1 MNAPDDGV
9 FLTWLGPR
17 LVELQHRPRPVA
29 GPGEVVLKVQ
39 AVALC
44 GSDIN
49 AFEGRSRQRVPP
61 LVLGHE
67 IAGTV
72 VDGDGHGAGGAGALC
87 AVNPLSTCGA
97 CGPCKSGHTN
107 HCVQRRLLG
116 LHRDGGLATH
126 MVVPA
131 DRLWP
136 VPGLSPSQA
145 SLVEPLANAVHL
157 VRIAISSSRAW
168 PPPDAAVIGAGGQG
182 LLILQVLRLFG
193 VGSVTVHEPDAG
205 RREVALRL
213 GAAAAHAPATADP
226 GATPDQLE
234 LVVDSVGSG
243 ASRRLGQGLVA
254 AGGTFVWL
262 GLHEAD
268 AGLDA
273 LDIVAREIVI
283 RGSYAY
289 TDADFDTA
297 VRLASR
303 PGLDLESWVTALPLE
318 AAAEV
323 LAGARRPTKPV
334 FRP

>member
-1 MNAPDDGV
+1 MNAPEDGV

-49 AFEGRSRQRVPP
+49 AFEGRSKQRVPP

-72 VDGDGHGAGGAGALC
+72 VDGHGDGGAGELY
-87 AVNPLSTCGA
+87 AVNPLSSCGA
-97 CGPCKSGHTN
+97 CGPCRSGRTN
-107 HCVQRRLLG
+107 HCAQRRLLG
-116 LHRDGGLATH
+116 LHRDGGLATYV
-126 MVVPA
+126 VVPA

-136 VPGLSPSQA
+136 VGGLSPSQA

-168 PPPDAAVIGAGGQG
+168 PPQGAAVIGAGGQG

-193 VGSVTVHEPDAG
+193 VQSVTIYEPNAG

-213 GAAAAHAPATADP
+213 GAAAVHEPATADP
-226 GATPDQLE
+226 GATPNQIE

-243 ASRRLGQGLVA
+243 ASRRLGQGLIA
-254 AGGTFVWL
+254 AGGTFVRL

-273 LDIVAREIVI
+273 LDVVAREIVI

-303 PGLDLESWVTALPLE
+303 PGIDLESWVTALPLE

-323 LAGARRPTKPV
+323 LAGERRPTKPV

>member
-1 MNAPDDGV
+1 MSSPEDGE

-17 LVELQHRPRPVA
+17 LVELQHRPRPIA
-29 GPGEVVLKVQ
+29 GPGEVVLKVH

-49 AFEGRSRQRVPP
+49 AFEGRSKQRVPP

-72 VDGDGHGAGGAGALC
+72 VDGDGDGGAGGLC
-87 AVNPLSTCGA
+87 AVNPLSSCGA
-97 CGPCKSGHTN
+97 CGPCKSGRTN
-107 HCVQRRLLG
+107 HCARRQLLG
-116 LHRDGGLATH
+116 LHRDGGLASYV
-126 MVVPA
+126 VVPA
-131 DRLWP
+131 DRLWL
-136 VPGLSPSQA
+136 VNGLSASQA

-157 VRIAISSSRAW
+157 ARIAISSSRAW
-168 PPPDAAVIGAGGQG
+168 PPSAAAVIGAGGQG

-213 GAAAAHAPATADP
+213 GAAAAREPIPGDP
-226 GATPDQLE
+226 RATPDQVE
-234 LVVDSVGSG
+234 LVVDTVGSN
-243 ASRRLGQGLVA
+243 ASRRLGQGLIA

-273 LDIVAREIVI
+273 LDIVAREIAI

-289 TDADFDTA
+289 TDGDFDTA
-297 VRLASR
+297 VRLAGQ
-303 PGLDLESWVTALPLE
+303 PGIDLESWVTALPLG

-323 LAGARRPTKPV
+323 LAGERRPTKPV